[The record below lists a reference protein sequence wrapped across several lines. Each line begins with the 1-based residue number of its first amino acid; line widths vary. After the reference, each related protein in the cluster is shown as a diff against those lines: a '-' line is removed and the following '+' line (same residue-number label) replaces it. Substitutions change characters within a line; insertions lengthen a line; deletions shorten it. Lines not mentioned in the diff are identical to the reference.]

1 METIRTFVNE
11 HITTIATMLAILV
24 GIGAFCCWAGSGR
37 DTDYPVMQKV
47 IDATNFK
54 GVELTPAAKSNCT
67 ANIYISFNKD
77 GTGAILSGKDLE
89 KSGLYIREIRHE
101 LADESLYSSEFWQ
114 EKVERGEQYN
124 TIFVIDSTK

>member
-24 GIGAFCCWAGSGR
+24 GIAAFCCWAGGGR
-37 DTDYPVMQKV
+37 ETDYPVMQRV
-47 IDATNFK
+47 IEATNFN

-77 GTGAILSGKDLE
+77 GSGAILSGKDLE
-89 KSGLYIREIRHE
+89 KSGLYVREIRHE
-101 LADESLYSSEFWQ
+101 LKDESLYSPEFWQ
-114 EKVERGEQYN
+114 EMEKRGDIYE